1 MYYRIAQQ
9 ARAITFNA
17 SLALMCLLHIPHACR
32 QDPGLPHGR
41 RASLPC
47 NPRRS
52 ASLTGDK
59 PVRGSSGVGPVT
71 GASSSIRVRRLGDA
85 IDVVPLADTRLQ
97 LFDSAVPWR
106 EFRWYKKQQHF
117 SGWYWSAT
125 MEAPVGYE
133 SRLEYANLLL
143 LDFDQQVEWILS
155 QPFLLTGDDRGKTRK
170 HIPDYLFSQ
179 QDGSVCV
186 MDVKPAAKLSL
197 PKVRDSLGWSR
208 RVIEKHGWEYRVLSE
223 PDPTVLANVQFL
235 AGYRRASQFDGDEV
249 TRAAAVLNNP
259 QTLGEAVRTVTPIT
273 GDARFARSLVLH
285 LLWNKQLRTD
295 LSELLSSTNIV
306 EPT

>member
-1 MYYRIAQQ
+1 M
-9 ARAITFNA
+9 
-17 SLALMCLLHIPHACR
+17 
-32 QDPGLPHGR
+32 DGW
-41 RASLPC
+41 
-47 NPRRS
+47 
-52 ASLTGDK
+52 
-59 PVRGSSGVGPVT
+59 SGVRLVN
-71 GASSSIRVRRLGDA
+71 GASPHVRVRRLGDA
-85 IDVVPLADTRLQ
+85 IDVVPLSDARLR

-125 MEAPVGYE
+125 MQAPVGYE

-143 LDFDQQVEWILS
+143 LDFDPRVEWILS
-155 QPFLLTGDDRGKTRK
+155 QPFLLAGEDRGKARK
-170 HIPDYLFSQ
+170 HIPDYLIVHA
-179 QDGSVCV
+179 DGSVCV
-186 MDVKPAAKLSL
+186 VDVKPAAKLSL

-223 PDPTVLANVQFL
+223 PDPTVLANAQFL
-235 AGYRRASQFDGDEV
+235 AGYRRTFQFDGEEIA
-249 TRAAAVLNNP
+249 RAAAVLDTP
-259 QTLGEAVRTVTPIT
+259 QTLKEAVRTVTPIT